1 MKKGYGLLGIPHI
14 LATCIWLAIAVLIGV
29 SLGRMVWA
37 CAAEILAF
45 GRPDHSYT
53 ITISTGDNID
63 TIANKLAGES
73 EFTYGQA
80 ELIHETLFP
89 EYSIR
94 YVFHRAEAA

>member
-1 MKKGYGLLGIPHI
+1 MYDNLKMLMALKNITNQVVARLLGVHP
-14 LATCIWLAIAVLIGV
+14 
-29 SLGRMVWA
+29 
-37 CAAEILAF
+37 
-45 GRPDHSYT
+45 
-53 ITISTGDNID
+53 D

-94 YVFHRAEAA
+94 YVFHRTEAA

>member
-1 MKKGYGLLGIPHI
+1 MGIALPSLTMAGRKEGNKVYDNLKVLMSRKNITNEVLARLLGVH
-14 LATCIWLAIAVLIGV
+14 
-29 SLGRMVWA
+29 R
-37 CAAEILAF
+37 
-45 GRPDHSYT
+45 
-53 ITISTGDNID
+53 D

>member
-1 MKKGYGLLGIPHI
+1 MYDDLKVRMSRKNITNEVLARLLGVH
-14 LATCIWLAIAVLIGV
+14 
-29 SLGRMVWA
+29 R
-37 CAAEILAF
+37 
-45 GRPDHSYT
+45 
-53 ITISTGDNID
+53 D